1 MNIIKKIKNYINKK
15 DKTIDILYSL
25 IESIEEKE
33 GTVFIKTNKNI
44 AIENNGH
51 FVMLNKGMSVNI
63 SKEIHLNPNI
73 NINKDNIFNLEHNLE
88 EAKKIAYEEAKNKM
102 AINTL
107 NEVNKWKPLGS

>member
-1 MNIIKKIKNYINKK
+1 MNIIKKIKNYISKK
-15 DKTIDILYSL
+15 KETIDILYSL

-51 FVMLNKGMSVNI
+51 FVLVNKGMSVNI

-73 NINKDNIFNLEHNLE
+73 NINKDNFLNLEYNLE
-88 EAKKIAYEEAKNKM
+88 EAQKIAYEEAKNAM

-107 NEVNKWKPLGS
+107 KEANKWKPLGS